1 MGSNPTDSAK
11 QLAPGSC
18 DRGFCGLIV
27 CMLDNKSTFVDG
39 AKDLGAVQDE
49 FSEYWYSELK
59 ELASRG
65 LLPIDVVQ
73 RLQRTLCVDF
83 YDAFRIVGAWGPG
96 DYEVGL
102 VCRLSLQTASVY
114 LHRKGLD
121 EGPLGSWWKMNEE
134 KWIERLDELS
144 DVRVRVAE

>member
-1 MGSNPTDSAK
+1 MVD
-11 QLAPGSC
+11 
-18 DRGFCGLIV
+18 V
-27 CMLDNKSTFVDG
+27 LDNKSTFVEG
-39 AKDLGAVQDE
+39 VEDLRVVQDE

-65 LLPIDVVQ
+65 LLSLDVAQ
-73 RLQRTLCVDF
+73 KLQRTLCVPF
-83 YDAFRIVGAWGPG
+83 YDAFRFMGVWGPG

-114 LHRKGLD
+114 LHHKGLD
-121 EGPLGSWWKMNEE
+121 EGEIGSWWKMNED

-144 DVRVRVAE
+144 DVRVRVAG